1 MGTNILNLLDNKN
14 VEIVC
19 ENEQAGVTIIK
30 MIRDL
35 SLGKGEAMTEY
46 YASRMNVCKR
56 QAVISLNNNRWTVSA
71 GAMQVMV
78 GNVSVETG
86 VKGAGDLVRKAFGGA
101 VTGER
106 GIKPEYTGDG
116 VLILEPT
123 YKHLLIEDIREWG
136 GAMVMNDGYYY
147 ASVGLTLKTTPINSV
162 SGALLGGEGLFNLSV
177 QGNGVCLLESPCPKE
192 ELVVVEL
199 DNDVLKI
206 DGSYA
211 VCWSPSL
218 SFTVERT
225 TKTLVGSAA
234 SGEGLVNVYRGTGRV
249 MMALV

>member
-1 MGTNILNLLDNKN
+1 MGTNISNLIDNKN

-35 SLGKGEAMTEY
+35 SVDKSQAITEY
-46 YASRMNVCKR
+46 YAAKMNVCKR
-56 QAVISLNNNRWTVSA
+56 QAIISLNNNRWTVSA

-78 GNVSVETG
+78 GNVNVETG
-86 VKGAGDLVRKAFGGA
+86 VKGAGDLMRKAFGGA

-116 VLILEPT
+116 LLILEPT
-123 YKHLLIEDIREWG
+123 YKHLIIEDIREWG

-147 ASVGLTLKTTPINSV
+147 ASVGLTLKTTPVGSI
-162 SGALLGGEGLFNLSV
+162 SGALAGGEGLFNLSV
-177 QGNGVCLLESPCPKE
+177 QGNGICLMESPCPKE
-192 ELVVVEL
+192 ELVIVDL

-211 VCWSPSL
+211 VCWSQSL
-218 SFTVERT
+218 NFTVERT
-225 TKTLVGSAA
+225 TKTLIGSAA

>member
-14 VEIVC
+14 VEIVS

-35 SLGKGEAMTEY
+35 SLGKAEAMTEY

-56 QAVISLNNNRWTVSA
+56 QVIISLNNNRC
-71 GAMQVMV
+71 
-78 GNVSVETG
+78 NVSVETG
-86 VKGAGDLVRKAFGGA
+86 VKSAGDLVRKAFGGA

-123 YKHLLIEDIREWG
+123 YKHLIIEDIREWG
-136 GAMVMNDGYYY
+136 GAMVMNDGFYY
-147 ASVGLTLKTTPINSV
+147 ASMGLTLKTIPINSV
-162 SGALLGGEGLFNLSV
+162 SGALMGGEGLFNLSV
-177 QGNGVCLLESPCPKE
+177 QGNGICLLESPCPRE
-192 ELVVVEL
+192 ELVTVEL

-206 DGSYA
+206 DGNYA